1 MLPTLNCVWSSR
13 VVSFLSVFLHADFF
27 DFPLIPSNQDKIL
40 RTYENSLRMS
50 IPLAF
55 ATTLEEAVELEDSIA
70 SLTQR
75 LAQVERSNL

>member
-1 MLPTLNCVWSSR
+1 
-13 VVSFLSVFLHADFF
+13 
-27 DFPLIPSNQDKIL
+27 
-40 RTYENSLRMS
+40 MS

-55 ATTLEEAVELEDSIA
+55 ATTLEEAVELEDSIV

>member
-1 MLPTLNCVWSSR
+1 L
-13 VVSFLSVFLHADFF
+13 FF

-55 ATTLEEAVELEDSIA
+55 ATTLEEAVELEDSIV